1 MTGAT
6 HGSLTGTELV
16 CCGLFGTV
24 VPDDGIIERSYAEAI
39 ATQGVVSGTSSF
51 ARRMAQVHQA
61 RGQAP
66 ASVLRRLFPDNEA
79 RAQAAELA
87 FGRALSDG
95 LRRVAV
101 RPAAGAAQTLAR
113 LRESGRKVC
122 IVTSLPRT
130 ALDTA
135 LAATGLSALADFSL
149 SCEDVA
155 RGFPW
160 PDLVLTALLR
170 TGTGSVCDVA
180 VVHSTGAGVEA
191 GRRSGAGLVAGV
203 LSGPHAA
210 ARLRSSGATHIL
222 GSIADLPRLLSAPA
236 DDAVTGSPGPA
247 SRGGPAGR
255 GGAGSTDGTRR
266 TDGTGS
272 AGAGSVAGR
281 SAAAVRPAPAGPPP
295 AGISVPAQ
303 VGLEGHPLGR

>member
-1 MTGAT
+1 MTGAINGT
-6 HGSLTGTELV
+6 PTGTGLV

-24 VPDDGIIERSYAEAI
+24 VADDGIIERSYAEAI

-61 RGQAP
+61 RGQVP
-66 ASVLRRLFPDNEA
+66 ASVLRQLFPDNQA

-87 FGRALSDG
+87 FDRALSDG
-95 LRRVAV
+95 LRRVVV

-113 LRESGRKVC
+113 LRESGRKFCV
-122 IVTSLPRT
+122 VTSLSRQ
-130 ALDTA
+130 ALDTTLEA
-135 LAATGLSALADFSL
+135 TELAALADLSL
-149 SCEDVA
+149 SSDDVA

-170 TGTGSVCDVA
+170 TRTGAVCEVA

-191 GRRSGAGLVAGV
+191 GWRSGAAVVAGV

-210 ARLRSSGATHIL
+210 ARLRSSGATHVL
-222 GSIADLPRLLSAPA
+222 GSFADLPRLLSAPA
-236 DDAVTGSPGPA
+236 DDAK
-247 SRGGPAGR
+247 
-255 GGAGSTDGTRR
+255 AGSTAA
-266 TDGTGS
+266 S
-272 AGAGSVAGR
+272 A
-281 SAAAVRPAPAGPPP
+281 PLPP

-303 VGLEGHPLGR
+303 AGLEGHPLGR